1 MPAPA
6 GPVMPIFM
14 DLPELLKIF
23 LMISLASFS
32 LFSIIEMARAIALR
46 FPFLISATISI
57 ERSRKESTIKLIV
70 IPIKQKIPRCRISN
84 KAFKTENLLE
94 KHMSQKAQTKRIRIL
109 VSKLGLDGHDRG
121 ALVLCRAF
129 RDAGMDVIYSGLF
142 ATPERIAQI
151 VEDEDIDVV
160 ALSLL
165 NGAHLTLFPR
175 VAKAIK
181 DKGINDVLVIGG
193 GVIPE
198 DDKPALEKSGVLGNF
213 GPGTPLPAI
222 IDFIQ
227 TNLSKIKK

>member
-1 MPAPA
+1 
-6 GPVMPIFM
+6 
-14 DLPELLKIF
+14 
-23 LMISLASFS
+23 
-32 LFSIIEMARAIALR
+32 
-46 FPFLISATISI
+46 
-57 ERSRKESTIKLIV
+57 
-70 IPIKQKIPRCRISN
+70 
-84 KAFKTENLLE
+84 
-94 KHMSQKAQTKRIRIL
+94 MSQKAQAKRIRIL

-129 RDAGMDVIYSGLF
+129 RDAGMEVIYSGLF

-175 VAKAIK
+175 VANAIK
-181 DKGINDVLVIGG
+181 AKGINDVLVIGG

-198 DDKPALEKSGVLGNF
+198 DDKPDLEKSGVLGNF
-213 GPGTPLPAI
+213 GPGTPLPSI

-227 TNLSKIKK
+227 ANLSKTRK